1 MRTGKQVFRYVPVF
15 GDRMHGTRV
24 PTDSLVRKCR
34 PAGIGMPAGYT
45 VGGRFVF
52 VSDARTG
59 EFYGMCMSASL
70 TLLTA
75 AETRAE
81 GLSS

>member
-1 MRTGKQVFRYVPVF
+1 MTSGKVIYRYVPLF

-24 PTDSLVRKCR
+24 PTDALVRKVR
-34 PAGIGMPAGYT
+34 PAGIGMPRGYT

-59 EFYGMCMSASL
+59 EFYGMCMAGSL
-70 TLLTA
+70 TRLSAQEVRA
-75 AETRAE
+75 AGIE
-81 GLSS
+81 S